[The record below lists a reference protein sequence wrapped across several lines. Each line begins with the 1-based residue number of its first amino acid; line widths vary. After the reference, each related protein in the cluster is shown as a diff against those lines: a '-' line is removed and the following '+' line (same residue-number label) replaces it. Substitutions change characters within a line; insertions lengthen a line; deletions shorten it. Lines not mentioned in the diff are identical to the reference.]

1 MGTIRD
7 YINWRGDLDLE
18 RDGFNVIDNLVLSCV
33 SYVEM
38 DEIFNENGPDELNL
52 KEISDIYFEKIFDK
66 KEFREGSVLKDGPEI
81 LKMISNTDRY
91 RNVRVRNYVS
101 LNDTERT
108 LQFAAMEFMLSDNTS
123 YIAFRGTDD
132 TVVGWKEDF
141 MLAMMETEAEKET
154 VAYINRIAAG
164 TGRDLYVGGHSKGG
178 HLAVFAA
185 AECDS
190 SIRERIIKI
199 YSNDGPGF
207 MKETASGKDIKAI
220 LPKLVSII
228 PEEAVVGL
236 LMNPVGTPVVVK
248 SIAFALRQHNPATW
262 CLEGKSLVTTAGV
275 SKGATAFRRLIKE
288 SLGKMSR
295 EELDEFVENLF
306 SVFENAGALT
316 LTDFKKGGFKSLK
329 SIAHAIGERRSD
341 ENG

>member
-7 YINWRGDLDLE
+7 YINWR
-18 RDGFNVIDNLVLSCV
+18 
-33 SYVEM
+33 
-38 DEIFNENGPDELNL
+38 NENGPDELNL

-141 MLAMMETEAEKET
+141 MLAMMETEAE
-154 VAYINRIAAG
+154 
-164 TGRDLYVGGHSKGG
+164 
-178 HLAVFAA
+178 
-185 AECDS
+185 
-190 SIRERIIKI
+190 
-199 YSNDGPGF
+199 
-207 MKETASGKDIKAI
+207 KETASGKDIKAI